1 MRREVSPR
9 SASGSAAE
17 TDAATWMRSSS
28 WVIVRTARGGGEIAP
43 AVQIPGSMP
52 ALTIPIVE
60 TAACRLCALLRAHR
74 LPTLLLAALAA
85 VLIAACGS
93 SNSSSSGAAGAGSSA
108 AATGTSSAAA
118 AGTSSAAATSSAS
131 GACSKASL
139 PLHSSGVLT
148 VATDSPAY
156 PPYFEDNKP
165 SNGKGFE
172 SAVAYAIASKLGFA
186 QSEVKWVTEPFDS
199 SYAPGPKSFD
209 FDINEISITK
219 PRQKAVDFSAPYYTN
234 PQGIIVASGSKYAH
248 LTSLAGLR
256 GAKIG
261 VQIGTT
267 SLDATNQV
275 IKPSSQPDVFNTSND
290 VVAAFKIHRVDAIVV
305 DLATAFELTSEIKHS
320 TIAGQFTAPGGDN
333 WGVLLSKGSK
343 LTPCVNQAINA
354 LQADGT
360 LTALNKRWIASAAD
374 VPELH

>member
-1 MRREVSPR
+1 
-9 SASGSAAE
+9 
-17 TDAATWMRSSS
+17 
-28 WVIVRTARGGGEIAP
+28 
-43 AVQIPGSMP
+43 
-52 ALTIPIVE
+52 
-60 TAACRLCALLRAHR
+60 
-74 LPTLLLAALAA
+74 
-85 VLIAACGS
+85 
-93 SNSSSSGAAGAGSSA
+93 
-108 AATGTSSAAA
+108 
-118 AGTSSAAATSSAS
+118 
-131 GACSKASL
+131 
-139 PLHSSGVLT
+139 VLT

-172 SAVAYAIASKLGFA
+172 SAVAYAIAKKLGFA
-186 QSEVKWVTEPFDS
+186 PSDVKWVTEPFDS

-234 PQGIIVASGSKYAH
+234 PQGIIVSSTGKYAH
-248 LTSLAGLR
+248 VTSLAALR
-256 GAKIG
+256 DAKIG

-267 SLDATNQV
+267 SLDATNSV

-333 WGVLLSKGSK
+333 WGVLLTKGSK
-343 LTPCVNQAINA
+343 LTPCVSQAVNA

-360 LTALNKRWIASAAD
+360 LAALNKRWIASAAD

>member
-1 MRREVSPR
+1 L
-9 SASGSAAE
+9 
-17 TDAATWMRSSS
+17 
-28 WVIVRTARGGGEIAP
+28 
-43 AVQIPGSMP
+43 P
-52 ALTIPIVE
+52 ALS
-60 TAACRLCALLRAHR
+60 
-74 LPTLLLAALAA
+74 A

-93 SNSSSSGAAGAGSSA
+93 SSSSSSTTTGSA
-108 AATGTSSAAA
+108 PAATGTSTA
-118 AGTSSAAATSSAS
+118 TSSAATSTAAN
-131 GACSKASL
+131 ACTKSSL
-139 PLHSSGVLT
+139 ALHSPGALT

-165 SNGKGFE
+165 ANGKGFE
-172 SAVAYAIASKLGFA
+172 SAVAYAIAAKLGFTD
-186 QSEVKWVTEPFDS
+186 SEVKWVVEPFDS

-234 PQGIIVASGSKYAH
+234 PQGIIVGSTSKYAH
-248 LTSLAGLR
+248 VTSLAALS

-261 VQIGTT
+261 VQIGST
-267 SLDATNQV
+267 SLDATDSV

-343 LTPCVNQAINA
+343 LTPCVSQAIGA